1 MAASAEEK
9 TEKATPKKR
18 EDERKKG
25 NLFQSQDVISAFSI
39 LAIFVVLRMAMPT
52 LYRAISNLLQRYF
65 HLAGNTTSLTA
76 ELMNGIRKES
86 WISIVLLSA
95 PAMVTALVVAVLAA
109 GIQTKFKFSGE
120 KIKFKFSNMSPL
132 QGIKR
137 LFSVRSLVEV
147 LKATIKIVIIGYLIY
162 LKIVDIA
169 AQCTSMMEND
179 VMQSTILILQ
189 DIMDLVIQMS
199 VVFIALSALDYFYE
213 WWEYERNIKMTKQ
226 EVKEEYKELEGNPE
240 TKGRIRQVQRSMS
253 QKRMMQQVPTADVV
267 VRNPTHYAIALR
279 YDLEKDEAPVVVAK
293 GKDRIAF
300 KIIEIAE
307 QYQIPMKEDVPL
319 AHALYA
325 AVEVNQQIPPEFY
338 TALAGIMAWVFQLK
352 KKELKR

>member
-25 NLFQSQDVISAFSI
+25 NLFQSQDVVSALSI
-39 LAIFVVLRMAMPT
+39 LAIFVVIRLAIPY
-52 LYRAISNLLQRYF
+52 LYRAIDNLLRRYF
-65 HLAGNTTSLTA
+65 GLAGSTTALTT
-76 ELMNGIRKES
+76 EFMNGVRKES
-86 WISIVLLSA
+86 WITILLLSA
-95 PAMVTALVVAVLAA
+95 PAMVTALLVAILAA

-120 KIKFKFSNMSPL
+120 KIKFKLSNISPL

-137 LFSVRSLVEV
+137 LFSLRSVVEV
-147 LKATIKIVIIGYLIY
+147 LKATIKIAIISYLIY
-162 LKIVDIA
+162 LEIVNII
-169 AQCTSMMEND
+169 AQCSSMMEND
-179 VMQSTILILQ
+179 VMQSSLFILQ

-253 QKRMMQQVPTADVV
+253 RQRMMQQVPTADVV

-279 YDLEKDEAPVVVAK
+279 YDPENDEAPIVVAK